1 MGEIT
6 KVKQTKNLLERPEVQ
21 EKFKEMLGEKASGFT
36 TSVLSAMNQNEMLKK
51 ADPNSVYMSALMAA
65 SLDLPI
71 NSNLGFA
78 YIVPYN
84 VKENGGFVVKAQ
96 FQIGY
101 KGFKQLAIRTGQF
114 QFIEESDVRDGELKE
129 RNRLTGEIGF
139 EWINDDKERES
150 KPIIGYVSYFEL
162 KGGFKSTFYM
172 SLEEIKSHALRYSQ
186 SYKKG
191 YGVWKD
197 NFDVMAKKTVSKLNL
212 SKNAPLSI
220 DVIHKAIAA
229 DQSVI
234 NDHETID
241 VDYVDNDEQN
251 QIEERKPVDDE
262 TFNQIK
268 EGIKLGTVELQQ
280 ACDYYE
286 LSDSQISELEN
297 LG

>member
-1 MGEIT
+1 MSELT
-6 KVKQTKNLLERPEVQ
+6 KVQKTKSLLERPEVQ

-36 TSVLSAMNQNEMLKK
+36 TSVLSAMNQNEMLKN
-51 ADPNSVYMSALMAA
+51 AEPNSVYMSALMAA

-84 VKENGGFVVKAQ
+84 VKENGNFVVKAQ

-114 QFIEESDVRDGELKE
+114 LFIEETDVREGEISE
-129 RNRLTGEIGF
+129 RNRLTGEISF
-139 EWINDDKERES
+139 NWINDDKERAT
-150 KPIIGYVSYFEL
+150 KNIIGYVSFFRLTSGFE
-162 KGGFKSTFYM
+162 STFYM
-172 SLEEIKSHALRYSQ
+172 SIEEVKEHALRYSQ

-197 NFDVMAKKTVSKLNL
+197 NFEVMAKKKVSKLNL

-220 DVIHKAIAA
+220 DVIHKAIAV

-234 NDHETID
+234 NDSETID
-241 VDYVDNDEQN
+241 VEYVDNDEQN
-251 QIEERKPVDDE
+251 QEEAKKEVDNE
-262 TFNQIK
+262 TFEQIK
-268 EGIKLGTVELQQ
+268 EGVKLETISLDEALNH
-280 ACDYYE
+280 YN
-286 LSDSQISELEN
+286 LTDSQISELEN
-297 LG
+297 L

>member
-6 KVKQTKNLLERPEVQ
+6 KIQKTKSLLERPEVQ

-51 ADPNSVYMSALMAA
+51 AEPNSVYMSALMAA

-96 FQIGY
+96 FQVGY

-114 QFIEESDVRDGELKE
+114 QFIEESDVREGELKE
-129 RNRLTGEIGF
+129 RNRLTGEIEF
-139 EWINDDKERES
+139 QWINDDSERQS
-150 KPIIGYVSYFEL
+150 KKIIGYVSYFEL

-172 SLEEIKSHALRYSQ
+172 SLEEIKSHATRYSQ
-186 SYKKG
+186 SFKKG

-220 DVIHKAIAA
+220 DVIHKAIAV

-234 NDHETID
+234 NDPETID

-251 QIEERKPVDDE
+251 QIEERKPVDKD
-262 TFNQIK
+262 TFEQIK
-268 EGIKLGTVELQQ
+268 EGVKLGTVELQQ
-280 ACDYYE
+280 ACNYYE
-286 LSDSQISELEN
+286 LSDDQISELEN